1 MKWIEILFWSLLY
14 GIAVCALS
22 ALVHA
27 IALFGYSTT
36 PLIHGDLRQKY
47 IREAS
52 RWFVGFLICSVGVTW
67 LFTQSL
73 NDMPNHPESV
83 CCA

>member
-1 MKWIEILFWSLLY
+1 MKWIEILFWSLFY
-14 GIAVCALS
+14 GIAVCALCAFVP
-22 ALVHA
+22 AL
-27 IALFGYSTT
+27 ALFWYSTT
-36 PLIHGDLRQKY
+36 LLIHGDLQQKY

-52 RWFVGFLICSVGVTW
+52 RWFESFLVCGGGVTW

-73 NDMPNHPESV
+73 HDMPNHPESA